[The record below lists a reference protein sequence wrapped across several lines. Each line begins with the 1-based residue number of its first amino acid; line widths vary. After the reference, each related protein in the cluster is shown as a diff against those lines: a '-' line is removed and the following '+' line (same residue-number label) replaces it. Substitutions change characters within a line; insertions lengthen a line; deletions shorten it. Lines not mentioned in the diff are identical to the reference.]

1 VGNNIVGEAVFDQ
14 CGFFVANS
22 ADGSVVAVGAP
33 YNKGNGA
40 FAGHVRVFGFGDL
53 LSTQLNQ
60 IELDISVCPNPSSS
74 QIEISVKPDLIN
86 KAYVVTDM
94 MGKILKSGRLFAEN
108 TVVDLGNFPS
118 GSYVLR
124 LIGELTSPVKLIKI

>member
-1 VGNNIVGEAVFDQ
+1 
-14 CGFFVANS
+14 
-22 ADGSVVAVGAP
+22 
-33 YNKGNGA
+33 
-40 FAGHVRVFGFGDL
+40 
-53 LSTQLNQ
+53 
-60 IELDISVCPNPSSS
+60 
-74 QIEISVKPDLIN
+74 
-86 KAYVVTDM
+86 M